1 MHSIFNIKIRKGV
14 LFFMAKYK
22 KRPDGRYATSTIV
35 GYTDDGKPKRKTLY
49 GRTIMELDK
58 KVAEF
63 KSLQN
68 KGIIINDEGMT
79 VEQWGKKWLEL
90 YKSAKE
96 YNTYTMYQNV
106 LNKHIIPQLGDIR
119 LNALKSHHI
128 QELLNDIIQ
137 KGHHRT
143 AEIVKLTIKQI
154 IQQAIINE
162 YIYKD
167 VSLKVSLPQSKK
179 KEKRALTTEEKL
191 LIEKSKLTQKERV
204 FVDLLYYTGA
214 RRGEALALTVKDIDF
229 INRKLIINKNL
240 VLKDSQ
246 SDIKN
251 SPKTDAGNRLIPL
264 PTKLLSEL
272 KEYLANVSSIYLF
285 TKQNGELMTKSSF
298 RRFWDNILDKMN
310 IAAGGDKFSRSE
322 TAIRLVSKD
331 ITPHIFRHTYATNLY
346 YADIDVK
353 TAQRLLGHSN
363 IQITL
368 EIYTHLNN
376 SNISTA
382 SDILNNYFDNQNN
395 CSDSQNI
402 VRHEKSI

>member
-1 MHSIFNIKIRKGV
+1 
-14 LFFMAKYK
+14 
-22 KRPDGRYATSTIV
+22 
-35 GYTDDGKPKRKTLY
+35 
-49 GRTIMELDK
+49 
-58 KVAEF
+58 
-63 KSLQN
+63 
-68 KGIIINDEGMT
+68 
-79 VEQWGKKWLEL
+79 
-90 YKSAKE
+90 
-96 YNTYTMYQNV
+96 MYQNV

>member
-1 MHSIFNIKIRKGV
+1 
-14 LFFMAKYK
+14 MAKYK

-395 CSDSQNI
+395 CSDNQNI

>member
-1 MHSIFNIKIRKGV
+1 
-14 LFFMAKYK
+14 MAKYK

-382 SDILNNYFDNQNN
+382 SDILNNYFDN
-395 CSDSQNI
+395 
-402 VRHEKSI
+402 

>member
-1 MHSIFNIKIRKGV
+1 
-14 LFFMAKYK
+14 MAKYK

-35 GYTDDGKPKRKTLY
+35 GYDDNGKPKRKTLY

-143 AEIVKLTIKQI
+143 AEIVKLTIKQM

-204 FVDLLYYTGA
+204 FVDLLYYTGV

-229 INRKLIINKNL
+229 INRKLTINKNL

-346 YADIDVK
+346 YAGIDVK

-368 EIYTHLNN
+368 EIYTHLDN

-402 VRHEKSI
+402 VKHEKSI

>member
-1 MHSIFNIKIRKGV
+1 
-14 LFFMAKYK
+14 MAKYK

>member
-1 MHSIFNIKIRKGV
+1 
-14 LFFMAKYK
+14 MAKYK

-167 VSLKVSLPQSKK
+167 VSLKVSLSQSKK

>member
-1 MHSIFNIKIRKGV
+1 
-14 LFFMAKYK
+14 MAKYK

-96 YNTYTMYQNV
+96 YNTYTMYQNA

-143 AEIVKLTIKQI
+143 AEIVKLTIKQM

-204 FVDLLYYTGA
+204 FVDLLYYTGV

>member
-1 MHSIFNIKIRKGV
+1 
-14 LFFMAKYK
+14 MAKYK

-35 GYTDDGKPKRKTLY
+35 GYDDNGKPKRKTLY

-143 AEIVKLTIKQI
+143 AEIVKLTIKQM

-204 FVDLLYYTGA
+204 FVDLLYYTGV

-229 INRKLIINKNL
+229 INRKLTINKNL

-346 YADIDVK
+346 YAGIDVK

-368 EIYTHLNN
+368 EIYTHLDN

>member
-1 MHSIFNIKIRKGV
+1 
-14 LFFMAKYK
+14 MAKYK

-395 CSDSQNI
+395 CSDSQNR

>member
-1 MHSIFNIKIRKGV
+1 
-14 LFFMAKYK
+14 MAKYK

-346 YADIDVK
+346 YAGIDVK

>member
-1 MHSIFNIKIRKGV
+1 
-14 LFFMAKYK
+14 MAKYK

-49 GRTIMELDK
+49 GRTITELDK

>member
-1 MHSIFNIKIRKGV
+1 
-14 LFFMAKYK
+14 MAKYK

-96 YNTYTMYQNV
+96 YNTYTMYQNA

-143 AEIVKLTIKQI
+143 AEIIKLTIKQM

-204 FVDLLYYTGA
+204 FVDLLYYTGV

-229 INRKLIINKNL
+229 INRKLTINKNL
-240 VLKDSQ
+240 VLKRQ
-246 SDIKN
+246 SKRY
-251 SPKTDAGNRLIPL
+251 K
-264 PTKLLSEL
+264 K
-272 KEYLANVSSIYLF
+272 F
-285 TKQNGELMTKSSF
+285 T
-298 RRFWDNILDKMN
+298 
-310 IAAGGDKFSRSE
+310 
-322 TAIRLVSKD
+322 
-331 ITPHIFRHTYATNLY
+331 
-346 YADIDVK
+346 
-353 TAQRLLGHSN
+353 
-363 IQITL
+363 
-368 EIYTHLNN
+368 
-376 SNISTA
+376 
-382 SDILNNYFDNQNN
+382 
-395 CSDSQNI
+395 
-402 VRHEKSI
+402 

>member
-1 MHSIFNIKIRKGV
+1 
-14 LFFMAKYK
+14 MAKYK

-35 GYTDDGKPKRKTLY
+35 GYDDNGKPKRKTLY

-143 AEIVKLTIKQI
+143 AEIVKLTIKQM

-204 FVDLLYYTGA
+204 FVDLLYYTGV

-229 INRKLIINKNL
+229 INRKLTINKNL

-346 YADIDVK
+346 YAGIDVK

>member
-1 MHSIFNIKIRKGV
+1 MQKSKKRSVI
-14 LFFMAKYK
+14 FMAKYK

-49 GRTIMELDK
+49 GRTITELDK

-68 KGIIINDEGMT
+68 KGIIINDEGIT
-79 VEQWGKKWLEL
+79 VAQWGTKWLKL

-96 YNTYTMYQNV
+96 YNTYAMY
-106 LNKHIIPQLGDIR
+106 LNALNTHIIPALGGIR
-119 LNALKSHHI
+119 LSALKSYHI
-128 QELLNDIIQ
+128 QEMLNNIISV
-137 KGHHRT
+137 GHHRT
-143 AEIVKLTIKQI
+143 AEIVRLTIKQI

-167 VSLKVSLPQSKK
+167 VSLKVSLPQSEK
-179 KEKRALTTEEKL
+179 KEKRALTANEMS
-191 LIEKSKLTQKERV
+191 LIKQSKLTQRERT
-204 FVDLLYYTGA
+204 FVDLLYYTGV

-240 VLKDSQ
+240 ILKDGESH
-246 SDIKN
+246 IKN
-251 SPKTDAGNRLIPL
+251 SPKTNAGNRLIPL

-272 KEYLANVSSIYLF
+272 KEYLTNTSSIYLF

-322 TAIRLVSKD
+322 TAIRLIPKD

-346 YADIDVK
+346 YAGIDVK
-353 TAQRLLGHSN
+353 TAQHLLGHSN

-368 EIYTHLNN
+368 EIYTHLDE
-376 SNISTA
+376 SNISKA
-382 SDILNNYFDNQNN
+382 SDILNNYFDSQNN